1 MFSTVCSY
9 NTRGDVFVYF
19 KYFKPPL
26 INASSINTC
35 EKKQKQQQKRMCQDR
50 AERIVNGKVCKREK
64 ENK

>member
-19 KYFKPPL
+19 KYFKLPL

-35 EKKQKQQQKRMCQDR
+35 EKKQKQQQKKNVSRQSRKNSEWKD
-50 AERIVNGKVCKREK
+50 V
-64 ENK
+64 